1 MCGNLCVHVN
11 VIVECIVAA
20 GFANVRGIRFRSVLR
35 PLRSLA
41 GYSDVAATVLAD
53 DGHNIIRLY
62 ALGHQ
67 VGLQLDDLFFGIR
80 VARIR
85 LDAKKGD
92 VISAPR
98 RMANLT
104 LVEVDLMVIKE
115 SVQQLADK
123 FGFCFRRVG
132 VAVASDAAVHP
143 SHQALL
149 CTPSQVHLRVGAGHA
164 EEGTR

>member
-1 MCGNLCVHVN
+1 
-11 VIVECIVAA
+11 
-20 GFANVRGIRFRSVLR
+20 
-35 PLRSLA
+35 
-41 GYSDVAATVLAD
+41 
-53 DGHNIIRLY
+53 
-62 ALGHQ
+62 
-67 VGLQLDDLFFGIR
+67 
-80 VARIR
+80 
-85 LDAKKGD
+85 
-92 VISAPR
+92 
-98 RMANLT
+98 MANLT

-164 EEGTR
+164 EGGTR

>member
-1 MCGNLCVHVN
+1 MHSCVQVDGR
-11 VIVECIVAA
+11 AA
-20 GFANVRGIRFRSVLR
+20 W
-35 PLRSLA
+35 PA
-41 GYSDVAATVLAD
+41 GYPDVAATVLAD

-67 VGLQLDDLFFGIR
+67 VGLQIDDLFFGIS

-85 LDAKKGD
+85 FDAKTGD

-123 FGFCFRRVG
+123 FGFGSRRVR
-132 VAVASDAAVHP
+132 VAVVSDAAVHP

-149 CTPSQVHLRVGAGHA
+149 CSLLCSLSRVHLRVDAGHA
-164 EEGTR
+164 EGGTR

>member
-20 GFANVRGIRFRSVLR
+20 GFANVRAIRFRSVLR

-104 LVEVDLMVIKE
+104 LVEVDLMVMKVCNSSPI
-115 SVQQLADK
+115 SLA
-123 FGFCFRRVG
+123 FVFAVSASQSPLMRRSIHLTRPCF
-132 VAVASDAAVHP
+132 AVFREFTSGSMLGMP
-143 SHQALL
+143 KRQ
-149 CTPSQVHLRVGAGHA
+149 GA
-164 EEGTR
+164 R